1 MTVSDVIFANEIPVG
16 SAEPHG
22 IIYKI
27 RQNVTNNN
35 ILNYVQPTT
44 NYHCNGNIETI
55 VKWDAQW
62 QGGNSQDTYLLID
75 FKDRF
80 IFPTHYSMKGY
91 SGYCFAKEWILYGLN
106 STNGS
111 PVEITRNTSVG
122 STFCGDP
129 SICSAAASTCTGCC
143 CNDDWGTFIINSPT
157 GAFRY
162 LKMMSLLSS
171 HSTSNWYMAMRGFEV
186 FGILSKDGRTSLTK
200 TPNPRKT
207 ICFKSC
213 PMNSHLPVYI
223 FLRLFSVF
231 IS

>member
-1 MTVSDVIFANEIPVG
+1 MTVSDVIFANEVPVG
-16 SAEPHG
+16 NAEPHG
-22 IIYKI
+22 IIYKN

-35 ILNYVQPTT
+35 ILNYVQPTS
-44 NYHCNGNIETI
+44 NYPGGGDYINTV
-55 VKWDAQW
+55 VKWDTGW
-62 QGGNSQDTYLLID
+62 SSQNNRDVYLLID

-80 IFPTHYSMKGY
+80 IFPTHYSMRGARNNY
-91 SGYCFAKEWILYGLN
+91 YAKEWILYGLN

-111 PVEITRNTSVG
+111 PVELSRNTSVG

-129 SICSAAASTCTGCC
+129 STCGSVC
-143 CNDDWGTFIINSPT
+143 CNDEWGTFIINSPV

-162 LKMMSLLSS
+162 LKMMVLASS
-171 HSTSNWYMAMRGFEV
+171 YTTSYWYIVMRGFEV
-186 FGILSKDGRTSLTK
+186 FGILSKDGRTSITK
-200 TPNPRKT
+200 TPIPRKT

-213 PMNSHLPVYI
+213 PMNSHLPAYA

>member
-1 MTVSDVIFANEIPVG
+1 MSISDVIVADEIPVG
-16 SAEPHG
+16 NAEPHG
-22 IIYKI
+22 IFYKI
-27 RQNVTNNN
+27 RQNVTNDY
-35 ILNYVQPTT
+35 ILNYIQPSSTDYY
-44 NYHCNGNIETI
+44 NSGDIQSV
-55 VKWDAQW
+55 VKWDGNGW
-62 QGGNSQDTYLLID
+62 QGGNNQNTYLLID

-80 IFPTHYSMKGY
+80 IFPTHYSMKGRKDKY
-91 SGYCFAKEWILYGLN
+91 FAKEWILYGLN

-186 FGILSKDGRTSLTK
+186 FGILSKDGRTSLAK
-200 TPNPRKT
+200 RKT
-207 ICFKSC
+207 AYIRSC
-213 PMNSHLPVYI
+213 PTNKHLPAYV
-223 FLRLFSVF
+223 FL
-231 IS
+231 

>member
-1 MTVSDVIFANEIPVG
+1 MTVSDVIVADEIPVG

-22 IIYKI
+22 VIYKI

-44 NYHCNGNIETI
+44 NYQHSGNIEYV
-55 VKWDAQW
+55 VKWDGAW
-62 QGGNSQDTYLLID
+62 QGGGSQNTYLLID

-80 IFPTHYSMKGY
+80 IFPTHYSMKGCY
-91 SGYCFAKEWILYGLN
+91 SYCFAKEWILYGLN

-111 PVEITRNTSVG
+111 PVEITRNTSTG
-122 STFCGDP
+122 STFCGVL
-129 SICSAAASTCTGCC
+129 STCYDGNYC
-143 CNDDWGTFIINSPT
+143 CNDDWGTFIINNPT

-162 LKMMSLLSS
+162 LKIMSLVPSCG
-171 HSTSNWYMAMRGFEV
+171 TSRWYMAISGFEI
-186 FGILSKDGRTSLTK
+186 FGILSKDGRTSLIQ
-200 TPNPRKT
+200 TPTPRKT
-207 ICFKSC
+207 YCFRSY
-213 PMNSHLPVYI
+213 PINSHLPVYI

>member
-1 MTVSDVIFANEIPVG
+1 MTVSDVIVADEIPVG

-44 NYHCNGNIETI
+44 NYQYAGNIETV
-55 VKWDAQW
+55 VKWDSYW
-62 QGGNSQDTYLLID
+62 LGGSNQNTYLLID
-75 FKDRF
+75 FKNRF
-80 IFPTHYSMKGY
+80 IFPTHYSIKGY
-91 SGYCFAKEWILYGLN
+91 SGRCFAKEWILYGLN

-111 PVEITRNTSVG
+111 PVEITRNTSIG

-129 SICSAAASTCTGCC
+129 SGCGSGC
-143 CNDDWGTFIINSPT
+143 CNDKWGTFMINNPT

-162 LKMMSLLSS
+162 LKIMSLVPSCGTSS
-171 HSTSNWYMAMRGFEV
+171 WYMAFRGFEI

-200 TPNPRKT
+200 TPTPRKT
-207 ICFKSC
+207 YCFRSY
-213 PMNSHLPVYI
+213 PINSHLPVYNS
-223 FLRLFSVF
+223 LRLFSVF
-231 IS
+231 ISC

>member
-35 ILNYVQPTT
+35 ILNYVQPTSNT
-44 NYHCNGNIETI
+44 YHLGNIESV
-55 VKWDAQW
+55 VKWDDRW
-62 QGGNSQDTYLLID
+62 QSGSDQNSYLLID

-80 IFPTHYSMKGY
+80 IFPTHYSMKTYTGR
-91 SGYCFAKEWILYGLN
+91 CFAKEWILYGLN

-111 PVEITRNTSVG
+111 PFEITRNTSIG

-129 SICSAAASTCTGCC
+129 SACNRDTC
-143 CNDDWGTFIINSPT
+143 CNDNWGTFMISNPT

-162 LKMMSLLSS
+162 LKIMSLVPSCGTSS
-171 HSTSNWYMAMRGFEV
+171 WYIAISCFEV
-186 FGILSKDGRTSLTK
+186 FGILSKDGRTSLTR
-200 TPNPRKT
+200 TPIPRKT
-207 ICFKSC
+207 YCFRSY
-213 PMNSHLPVYI
+213 PMNNYLPAYI
-223 FLRLFSVF
+223 FLQLFSVF

>member
-1 MTVSDVIFANEIPVG
+1 MTVSDVIVANEIPVG

-35 ILNYVQPTT
+35 ILSYVQPST
-44 NYHCNGNIETI
+44 NYPTSGNIETI
-55 VKWDAQW
+55 VKWDTGW
-62 QGGNSQDTYLLID
+62 QGGNSQNVYVLID

-80 IFPTHYSMKGY
+80 IFPIHYSMKGY
-91 SGYCFAKEWILYGLN
+91 YGCYFAKKWVLYGLN

-111 PVEITRNTSVG
+111 PVELTRNTSVG
-122 STFCGDP
+122 STFCGNP
-129 SICSAAASTCTGCC
+129 STCGSVC
-143 CNDDWGTFIINSPT
+143 CNDEWGTFTINSPT

-171 HSTSNWYMAMRGFEV
+171 TSSSYWYMALRGFEI

-200 TPNPRKT
+200 TPNPKKT